1 MSTQKNVFTNFL
13 VALLFFSVIL
23 TSFGCTKKD
32 SKEVN
37 LAIWGSYLS
46 PEMMEKFSKETGIKI
61 NSSNYTSNEELLAK
75 VQAGSGGIDVAVPS
89 DYMVQIM
96 IKMNLLEPIDITQ
109 IPNKDLFAQEWMNQS
124 FDPGNKYSLPYA
136 WSTAGIAVNREL
148 FKGEIKDWKDVLDN
162 PELKGKFSL
171 LDDVREVM
179 AVALKANGASI
190 NSTDSKDLE
199 KAKALLLKVK
209 PSVKMFRS
217 DTIESLVHKEIA
229 VAHAYSSDAL
239 VAQAETKG
247 NIEYILPS
255 SGGTRAMDN
264 LVIFKNGKNK
274 ANALA
279 LLNFLSSKDTNLEF
293 VTRAK
298 GGPVLKTTRDLL
310 PADLKSNK
318 SLFPEASTLSK
329 FESIK
334 DLGENTKLYD
344 DIWTSVK
351 SE

>member
-1 MSTQKNVFTNFL
+1 MSTLKNIFKHFF
-13 VALLFFSVIL
+13 VALVFSSVIL
-23 TSFGCTKKD
+23 TVFGCTKKET
-32 SKEVN
+32 KEVN

-61 NSSNYTSNEELLAK
+61 NASNYTSNEELLAK

-96 IKMNLLEPIDITQ
+96 IKLNLLEPIDMAQ

-148 FKGEIKDWKDVLDN
+148 FKGKITDWKDVLEN

-179 AVALKANGASI
+179 AMALKTNGASV
-190 NSTDSKDLE
+190 NSVDPKDLE

-209 PSVKMFRS
+209 PAVKMFRS

-239 VAQAETKG
+239 VAQAETNG
-247 NIEYILPS
+247 QIEYILPA

-264 LVIFKNGKNK
+264 LVVFKNAKNK
-274 ANALA
+274 ANAFA
-279 LLNFLSSKDTNLEF
+279 LLNFLSSKDSNLEF

-310 PADLKSNK
+310 SPELKGNK

-329 FESIK
+329 FESLN

-344 DIWTSVK
+344 AIWTSVK